1 MAAPDTTA
9 GEDPKATILAILA
22 DNRIMSLATVRADGW
37 PQVTLVGYANDDL
50 TLYCTVGR
58 SSQKVANITRNPR
71 VSIAIGHDQPQ
82 RPRGLSMSGKASPV
96 TDLDEIA
103 RLNQVIA
110 QRYPEQALFAPR
122 ETSCAILRITPRL
135 ISIVEL
141 ARGPGP
147 PTLVEVLRETV
158 VRPVDAA
165 QADEVMREGLAP
177 PVRGV

>member
-1 MAAPDTTA
+1 
-9 GEDPKATILAILA
+9 
-22 DNRIMSLATVRADGW
+22 
-37 PQVTLVGYANDDL
+37 
-50 TLYCTVGR
+50 
-58 SSQKVANITRNPR
+58 
-71 VSIAIGHDQPQ
+71 
-82 RPRGLSMSGKASPV
+82 MSGKASPV

-165 QADEVMREGLAP
+165 QADDVMREGLAP